1 MDEVTAQLAEKE
13 QELSLIGR
21 QITTLENEA
30 QDFKSQLMAA
40 NQSNAELVSTN
51 ERIQAEAEK
60 FYRETTAAQQEEA
73 ELKKKSIAENEVLQ
87 AENDQLRSISE
98 SQRQDIESLQEK
110 VDIFFV
116 SQFVEK
122 KDCFL

>member
-1 MDEVTAQLAEKE
+1 MAEKE

-98 SQRQDIESLQEK
+98 SQRHDIESLQEK
-110 VDIFFV
+110 VYIFCQ
-116 SQFVEK
+116 SIRRK

>member
-1 MDEVTAQLAEKE
+1 MAEKE

-122 KDCFL
+122 KIAFYKDTI